1 MPTSLLQSV
10 LNAFRL
16 PDLRRKLLFTLA
28 ILVIYRLVAHI
39 PIPGVNRAALDA
51 LFQQYQLL
59 GMFNLLSGGAL
70 STASIVA
77 MGVYPYVTASIVL
90 NLLQPIIPQLREL
103 AKEGEQGRQKINLY
117 THILTVPMALLQAIG
132 TSLILARTTT
142 SSGAVLTNFGFSPEL
157 LLPSLTTIITLTA
170 GTMFAMWLGELI
182 TQEGIGQGISVIIFG
197 GIVAQIPQRVGQLVS
212 NGDYAG
218 VIWFTA
224 IGLLTVA
231 AIVVIT
237 EGTRRVPVHYG
248 KRVRGSRVYG
258 GQTSHIPMKVNQ
270 AGMIPLIFAQSILI
284 LPGVVAQYFAVS
296 ENQTI
301 AYWATVIATTFST
314 AHWFY
319 WIMYFLMVIGF
330 TYMYTDIMFKQ
341 QNWAET
347 LQKQGAFIPGM
358 RPGKVT
364 ESYLNSVLG
373 RITFAGAVFLG
384 LVALLPWF
392 MSDVTETTTMIV
404 SSTGLL
410 IVVGVVLDTMKQL
423 EAQLLMRQYE
433 GFIK

>member
-16 PDLRRKLLFTLA
+16 PDLRRKLLFTLL
-28 ILVIYRLVAHI
+28 ILVIYRLAAHV
-39 PIPGVNRAALDA
+39 PLPGVNRAALDY
-51 LFQQYQLL
+51 LFQQNQLL
-59 GMFNLLSGGAL
+59 GMLNLLSGGAL
-70 STASIVA
+70 STSSIVA

-103 AKEGEQGRQKINLY
+103 AKEGDQGRQKINLY

-142 SSGAVLTNFGFSPEL
+142 PNGVVLGNFGFSAEL
-157 LLPSLTTIITLTA
+157 LLPSLTTIITMTA

-212 NGDYAG
+212 TNQYAG
-218 VIWFTA
+218 LFWFVV
-224 IGLLTVA
+224 IGLVTII
-231 AIVVIT
+231 AIVIIA
-237 EGTRRVPVHYG
+237 EGTRRIPVHYG

-284 LPGVVAQYFAVS
+284 LPGVIAQYFAVS
-296 ENQTI
+296 ENPII
-301 AYWATVIATTFST
+301 AGFATTIATTFST
-314 AHWFY
+314 QSLFY
-319 WIMYFLMVIGF
+319 WFMYFVMVIGF

-358 RPGKVT
+358 RPGKIT

-373 RITFAGAVFLG
+373 RITLAGAVFLG
-384 LVALLPWF
+384 LVALLPLF
-392 MSDVTETTTMIV
+392 MRDVGETTTMVV

-423 EAQLLMRQYE
+423 EAQMMMRQYE